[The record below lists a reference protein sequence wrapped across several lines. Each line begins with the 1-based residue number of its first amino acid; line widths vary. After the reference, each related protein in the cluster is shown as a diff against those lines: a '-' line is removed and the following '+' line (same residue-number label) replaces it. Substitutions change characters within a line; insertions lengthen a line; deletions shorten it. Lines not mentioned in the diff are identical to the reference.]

1 MDPVVMI
8 SIALL
13 LDKRKRK
20 KKKFWTKQWF
30 QQKQNF
36 GHVMLLNELRIN
48 HPEDYRNFLR
58 MDEESFDE
66 LMDMLTPLIQK
77 KDTRMRQS
85 ITPLER
91 LSVTLRYLAT
101 GNTFEDLKFLCAISP
116 QTIGRI
122 VVETCSSSRLFGIKN
137 FFQFF
142 SKIGSKSI

>member
-20 KKKFWTKQWF
+20 QKKFWTKQWF

-48 HPEDYRNFLR
+48 HPDDYRNFLR

-77 KDTRMRQS
+77 KDTRMRV
-85 ITPLER
+85 LKR

-116 QTIGRI
+116 QTTGRI
-122 VVETCSSSRLFGIKN
+122 VVETCEAIIVCLDKYIKVKLLKYN
-137 FFQFF
+137 H
-142 SKIGSKSI
+142 IVI

>member
-48 HPEDYRNFLR
+48 HPEDYRIFLC

-66 LMDMLTPLIQK
+66 LMEMLTPLIQK
-77 KDTRMRQS
+77 KDTCSIKRRVLAHFRNHAIRFMRRAKLCVPRA
-85 ITPLER
+85 TPSFRNYEIWK
-91 LSVTLRYLAT
+91 SPS
-101 GNTFEDLKFLCAISP
+101 DAI
-116 QTIGRI
+116 I
-122 VVETCSSSRLFGIKN
+122 
-137 FFQFF
+137 
-142 SKIGSKSI
+142 SKY